1 MPVATET
8 ANKVVLITGGNSGVG
23 LSLAGQLLA
32 ASKDTTIVLACRNLA
47 KATEARASLQLQYPS
62 SDVQVVQLDT
72 SSIASVQQAAKEVLG
87 RFTRLDLLCCNAGA
101 MPIDKFNV
109 TAVLKS
115 LATDPARFFESS
127 VAFDQKRGLVT
138 GDGLG
143 TTFATNVFGHYLLIH
158 KLLDLLSQSRAR
170 VVWTG
175 SAANSLQFSRA
186 DYQHV
191 HGAMPYE
198 SSKYIV
204 DQIVQ
209 PLDEKLALRNVRCFV
224 VEPGNVCSAFLSSYN
239 MPFFEALVFVF
250 FVLVR
255 VVVGMERLTISPE
268 NGCVANLF
276 VATAS
281 EDELD
286 ARIKYYSCASRLGR
300 PFVDMKP
307 IKYDKDVGRF
317 LIGKLDKLVEKY
329 DK

>member
-8 ANKVVLITGGNSGVG
+8 ANKVVLITGGNSGT
-23 LSLAGQLLA
+23 
-32 ASKDTTIVLACRNLA
+32 TTIVLACRNLA
-47 KATEARASLQLQYPS
+47 KATGGSR
-62 SDVQVVQLDT
+62 VVQLDT
-72 SSIASVQQAAKEVLG
+72 SSIASVQQAAKEILG

-109 TAVLKS
+109 AAVLKS

-209 PLDEKLALRNVRCFV
+209 PLDERLALRNVRCFV

-268 NGCVANLF
+268 NGC
-276 VATAS
+276 
-281 EDELD
+281 DELD